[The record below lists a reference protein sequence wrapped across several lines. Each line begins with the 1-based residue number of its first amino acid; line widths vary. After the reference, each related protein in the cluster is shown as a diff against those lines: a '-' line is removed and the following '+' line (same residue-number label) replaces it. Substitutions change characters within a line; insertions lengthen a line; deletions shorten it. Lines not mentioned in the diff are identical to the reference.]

1 MKLLYKIR
9 FFRIIREFFL
19 FREFLKQISNEEKN
33 SVVFQ
38 KFNLRIDWV
47 GRIYTV
53 INLPK
58 EVTES
63 PDLPKDSRPA
73 FVLEDIKPINDY
85 IKSIQLEELVTLVF
99 KPIPGTNDDSFLV
112 IYSFLFREFT
122 WRWIFSILIL
132 WSIILTILSY
142 YL

>member
-9 FFRIIREFFL
+9 FFRIVREMLL
-19 FREFLKQISNEEKN
+19 FREYLKQISNEEKN

-38 KFNLRIDWV
+38 KFNLRVDWV
-47 GRIYTV
+47 GRLYTV

-63 PDLPKDSRPA
+63 PNLPKDSRPA

-99 KPIPGTNDDSFLV
+99 KPISGTNDDSFLI
-112 IYSFLFREFT
+112 IYTFLFREFT
-122 WRWIFSILIL
+122 WRWIFSMLFLWSLILIL
-132 WSIILTILSY
+132 LTYFL
-142 YL
+142 

>member
-9 FFRIIREFFL
+9 LFRIIREIFL
-19 FREFLKQISNEEKN
+19 FKEYLKQITNEEKN

-38 KFNLRIDWV
+38 KHNLRIDWV
-47 GRIYTV
+47 GRLYTV

-63 PDLPKDSRPA
+63 PDLPRDSRPA

-99 KPIPGTNDDSFLV
+99 KPIPGTNDDSFLI
-112 IYSFLFREFT
+112 IYTFLFREFT
-122 WRWIFSILIL
+122 WRWIFSVIFIWSLILIL
-132 WSIILTILSY
+132 LNY
-142 YL
+142 FF

>member
-9 FFRIIREFFL
+9 LFRIIREIFL
-19 FREFLKQISNEEKN
+19 FKEYLKQITNEEKN

-38 KFNLRIDWV
+38 KHNLRIDWV
-47 GRIYTV
+47 GRLYTV

-63 PDLPKDSRPA
+63 PDLPRDSRPA

-99 KPIPGTNDDSFLV
+99 KPIPGTNDDSFLI
-112 IYSFLFREFT
+112 IYTFLFREFT
-122 WRWIFSILIL
+122 WRWIFSVILIWSLILIL
-132 WSIILTILSY
+132 LNY
-142 YL
+142 FF